1 MSRRLVALVAR
12 VAGVGFATPAPAAA
26 DPSGDPGN
34 VQTLTPPHP
43 SQLDLDE
50 RFFDDLGLGV
60 RVDLGVPDVTSHSF
74 RKSVAT
80 MIDDAGLSAGIGAD
94 QLGHAKVSMT
104 QDKYM
109 RRGRSTPWLPICWTE
124 P

>member
-1 MSRRLVALVAR
+1 MSVTSCIPYVVSTCGHSSRTSVCAMSRRLVALVAL

-50 RFFDDLGLGV
+50 RFLDDLGLGV

-80 MIDDAGLSAGIGAD
+80 MIDDAGLSARIGAD
-94 QLGHAKVSMT
+94 
-104 QDKYM
+104 
-109 RRGRSTPWLPICWTE
+109 
-124 P
+124 